1 MPGHPIQVDLH
12 PRYRGAWHAATR
24 EAVQARQRRLE
35 RLGRVLVI
43 LALAATMMAGGRA
56 GFDPGAL
63 AMLAAGGLVCL
74 LAGAHPLA
82 LWSRWNSDRIGRRR
96 PGRGMTL
103 IFLGLGLGLGLA
115 GAGRE
120 ALLRRGR
127 ADCTAALRRLS
138 SGAGGA
144 AVLSRDPYSGIRG
157 WLIYDRRPRRC
168 ADLIR
173 LGDAV

>member
-35 RLGRVLVI
+35 HAGRVLVI
-43 LALAATMMAGGRA
+43 LALAATLVAAGRA
-56 GFDPGAL
+56 GFDPGAA
-63 AMLAAGGLVCL
+63 AMLAAGALVGL

-82 LWSRWNSDRIGRRR
+82 LWGRWNSDRIGRRR

-103 IFLGLGLGLGLA
+103 IFLLLGLGLALA

-120 ALLRRGR
+120 ALLRRAR

-144 AVLSRDPYSGIRG
+144 VVLAREPYSRIRG

-173 LGDAV
+173 MGDAL